1 MQPDAL
7 FLPRERK
14 QKPVQNGNNKSEKFW
29 LLLDAYKNVW
39 HVAKKRWFKIYKLKQ
54 QEEKTNKR
62 RTNGKAKSKWTQ
74 KQNRTKQTGLS

>member
-29 LLLDAYKNVW
+29 LLLDAYKNV
-39 HVAKKRWFKIYKLKQ
+39 
-54 QEEKTNKR
+54 
-62 RTNGKAKSKWTQ
+62 
-74 KQNRTKQTGLS
+74 